1 MMQGCAPRVQRRSV
15 ASLVFTGVLLLA
27 GCATSTQRDALP
39 GRPTGQADVLRDVS
53 AYVEQARTDWGIA
66 GMAVAIVRDD
76 SVIYA
81 RGFGVR
87 TEGQSEPVDVNT
99 LFAIGSN
106 TKAFTAAA
114 IGTLVDDGSMSWD
127 DAVTEHL
134 PEFLLYD
141 PYVTREITIR
151 DALSHRSGLGRRGDM
166 IWYGTPFDR
175 AEVIRRVRHLEPNT
189 SFRSQFGY
197 QNIMFIAAGEAAARA
212 AGQSWDDLVHERL
225 LEPLGMQRSNTSVTA
240 LRGVDNVAT
249 PHTLRDGRT
258 VPIAWRN
265 IDNAGPAGSINSS
278 AAEMTN
284 WLRMLLAD
292 GMLDGRR
299 ILSAATVREMET
311 PHTIAGP
318 GVDSLFPM
326 RHFSTYGLGLGLSDY
341 YGRLLVSHTGGI
353 DGMLSSV
360 ALMPE
365 EDLGIVLL
373 TNTDSHAAYTALT
386 YYILDALIG
395 APRRDWSAEAL
406 QRDREAR
413 SAAAEAQAAAA
424 ERRAV
429 GTRPT
434 HALADYVGT
443 YESDLYGTA
452 SIALEDGAL
461 VLHRFETMRIPLEH
475 WHYDTFRGTWDDA
488 LMGTSMVTFE
498 LSSAGKVS
506 GFELQGVG
514 EFSRVQET
522 AERR

>member
-1 MMQGCAPRVQRRSV
+1 MQVRMAMVQRRSLTAIV
-15 ASLVFTGVLLLA
+15 CTGVLLLA
-27 GCATSTQRDALP
+27 GCASVTQQSVVGGRSTS
-39 GRPTGQADVLRDVS
+39 QADVLRDVD
-53 AYVEQARTDWGIA
+53 AYLEQARTDWGIP
-66 GMAVAIVRDD
+66 GMAIAIVHDD

-87 TEGQSEPVDVNT
+87 TVGQDEPVDMNT

-114 IGTLVDDGSMSWD
+114 IGTLVEDGSMSWD
-127 DAVTEHL
+127 DPMTKHL
-134 PEFLLYD
+134 PGFLLYD
-141 PYVTREITIR
+141 PYVTRELTIR

-175 AEVIRRVRHLEPNT
+175 SEVIRRVRFLEPNS
-189 SFRSQFGY
+189 SFRSEFGY

-212 AGQSWDDLVHERL
+212 GGQSWDELIQQRL
-225 LEPLGMQRSNTSVTA
+225 LQPLGMQRSNTSVTD
-240 LRGVDNVAT
+240 LRGVANVAT
-249 PHTLRDGRT
+249 PHTQHDGRT
-258 VPIAWRN
+258 VAIAWRN

-278 AAEMTN
+278 VAEMTN

-299 ILSAATVREMET
+299 ILSAATIREMMT
-311 PHTIAGP
+311 PHTIAGG

-326 RHFSTYGLGLGLSDY
+326 RHFSTYGLGVGLSDY
-341 YGRLLVSHTGGI
+341 YGRLLVSHSGGI
-353 DGMLSSV
+353 DGMLSTV

-373 TNTDSHAAYTALT
+373 TNTDAHAAYMPLT
-386 YYILDALIG
+386 HYILDAFIG

-406 QRDREAR
+406 ESAREAR
-413 SAAAEAQAAAA
+413 AAAAEAEAAAA
-424 ERRAV
+424 ARRVA
-429 GTRPT
+429 GTQPSRT
-434 HALADYVGT
+434 LADYVGT

-452 SIALEDGAL
+452 EVALEDGAL

-488 LMGTSMVTFE
+488 VLGTGMVTFE
-498 LSSAGKVS
+498 LSSAGQVS

-522 AERR
+522 AGLR